1 MAQASERDGAYDKPM
16 AYEEGDKII
25 YRASSLG
32 SCIGALVRARLGVSG
47 SAPSDMMQER
57 FDEGHA
63 WEERVITAGLGVDFT
78 RVTDRD
84 HLELYG
90 RVVESDSGLQVETE
104 ITWGG
109 DKGKIVRCHPDA
121 FAIQGSTLKPYV
133 VEAKFLGESMFKE
146 ARSDFD
152 RFLTNHSTY
161 KWQASVEMLSTGL
174 PLLYIVG
181 EKVVEEDESGER
193 MISLGEVLTVE
204 MGPIGMFDIKDVK
217 MRVLEVEGYVTRG
230 EMPACPTPLMYPCP
244 YWADHEP
251 TESTRVESD
260 DEVLKAW
267 VDVWKLA
274 KAASEKADAD
284 LEFARKAVAEQIKE
298 LGLASAR
305 CDGVDITT
313 ITPTQG
319 NVSWAKAY
327 KALSQQTGER
337 VDEDKYRGK
346 VGDATVRIQ
355 YAKDGEASNAD
366 A

>member
-1 MAQASERDGAYDKPM
+1 MTTQRDETYDKPM

-32 SCIGALVRARLGVSG
+32 SCVGALVRARLGVSG

-78 RVTDRD
+78 RVTDLD
-84 HLELYG
+84 HLSLYG
-90 RVVESDSGLQVETE
+90 KVVQDDAGLQVETE
-104 ITWGG
+104 LAWSN
-109 DKGKIVRCHPDA
+109 KIVRCHPDA

-146 ARSDFD
+146 ARSNFD
-152 RFLTNHSTY
+152 RFLTNHPTY

-181 EKVVEEDESGER
+181 EKVVEEDEAGNR
-193 MISLGEVLTVE
+193 MVSLGEVLTVE
-204 MGPIGMFDIKDVK
+204 MDMGIGMYGIMDVK

-230 EMPACPTPLMYPCP
+230 EMPACPVPLMYPCP

-251 TESTRVESD
+251 AESTRVESD

-267 VDVWKLA
+267 IDVWKLA

-346 VGDATVRIQ
+346 VGDATVRIA
-355 YAKDGEASNAD
+355 YVKDEKGEED
-366 A
+366 

>member
-1 MAQASERDGAYDKPM
+1 M
-16 AYEEGDKII
+16 AYEDADGKVV

-90 RVVESDSGLQVETE
+90 KVVESDSGLQVETE
-104 ITWGG
+104 LAWSN
-109 DKGKIVRCHPDA
+109 KIVRCHPDA
-121 FAIQGSTLKPYV
+121 IAIQGSTLKPYV
-133 VEAKFLGESMFKE
+133 VEAKFLGEQMFNDITM
-146 ARSDFD
+146 RGVWPV
-152 RFLTNHSTY
+152 TY
-161 KWQASVEMLSTGL
+161 QWQKAVEMLSTGL
-174 PLLYIVG
+174 PLLYIIG
-181 EKVVEEDESGER
+181 KKVVEEDAAGER
-193 MISLGEVLTVE
+193 MVSLGEVWTEEILTPPMSLAE
-204 MGPIGMFDIKDVK
+204 VK

-230 EMPACPTPLMYPCP
+230 EMPACPVPLMYPCP

-251 TESTRVESD
+251 AESTRVDESD

-313 ITPTQG
+313 VTPTQG

-337 VDEDKYRGK
+337 VDEDKFRGK
-346 VGDATVRIQ
+346 VGDATVRIA
-355 YAKDGEASNAD
+355 YVKDKAKEDAVDG
-366 A
+366 

>member
-1 MAQASERDGAYDKPM
+1 
-16 AYEEGDKII
+16 
-25 YRASSLG
+25 
-32 SCIGALVRARLGVSG
+32 
-47 SAPSDMMQER
+47 
-57 FDEGHA
+57 
-63 WEERVITAGLGVDFT
+63 
-78 RVTDRD
+78 VTDRD

-90 RVVESDSGLQVETE
+90 EVVESESGLQVETE
-104 ITWGG
+104 LAWSNKVI
-109 DKGKIVRCHPDA
+109 RCHPDA

-133 VEAKFLGESMFKE
+133 VEAKFLGESMWDDIVMRGKWP
-146 ARSDFD
+146 A
-152 RFLTNHSTY
+152 TY
-161 KWQASVEMLSTGL
+161 QWQKAVEMLSTGL
-174 PLLYIVG
+174 PLLYIIG
-181 EKVVEEDESGER
+181 KKVVEEDAAGER
-193 MISLGEVLTVE
+193 MVSLGEVWTEEILTPPMSLAE
-204 MGPIGMFDIKDVK
+204 VK

-230 EMPACPTPLMYPCP
+230 EMPSCPVPLMYPCP

-251 TESTRVESD
+251 AESTRVDESD

-298 LGLASAR
+298 LGLAAAR

-337 VDEDKYRGK
+337 VDEDKFRGK
-346 VGDATVRIQ
+346 VGDATVRIA
-355 YAKDGEASNAD
+355 YVKDKAKEDAVDG
-366 A
+366 